1 MRDLTLTELDTEL
14 AEQLPARE
22 LMSRSGG
29 NWKGGGDEYNFQS
42 NNGQNGNDA
51 VGLIAVGGGNNVAV
65 SLGDGGGNGEVPR

>member
-1 MRDLTLTELDTEL
+1 MRDLTLTELDAEL

-29 NWKGGGDEYNFQS
+29 CGCHHGGGDENNFQS

-51 VGLIAVGGGNNVAV
+51 YGGLVAVGGGNNVAV
-65 SLGDGGGNGEVPR
+65 SLGLLN